1 MERLHFLDDGTFVL
15 NDPETVGGLY
25 FPLAGEAGLKSAVT
39 PNLGGDSKLD
49 QERFLL
55 EPVSIENL
63 HNNRSTRNF
72 WCITGRGCWSAI
84 GVSAAQEA
92 TRFSP
97 EQEQSELTAGYM
109 WQTVSRVSPRF
120 GLESEITSF
129 VPVRDNTE
137 IMLVRITNVLKTP
150 QTVRCVAAIPL
161 YGRSADNLRDHRHV
175 TSLLHRIY
183 TTKHGVMTEPTM
195 SFDEQGHRV
204 NHTLYYAL
212 GAAEGGEPP
221 DSFFPTVEDFLGE
234 GGSFLH
240 PRAIYENNSGVPSGR
255 SIEGREAMGGISFP
269 PVTLEPNVSAEF
281 IVLLG
286 ISDSRETI
294 DRVLRSYGTA
304 ENVRAALEETK
315 QYWKAK
321 VNVHT
326 QTGNADFDRWL
337 RWVSFQPFLRR
348 IYGCSFLPHHDY
360 GRGGR
365 GWRDLWQDCLSLLLM
380 DPAGVREMI
389 IANFGGVRVDGTN
402 ATIIGDGDGN
412 FIADRN
418 GISRVWMDHALW
430 PLMTAKLYIDQTGD
444 VEILNAQSP
453 WFKDAQAERG
463 TGFDEQ
469 WTSSD
474 GSAQRT
480 AAGGIYVSSILEHL
494 LAEHLTAFYEVSD
507 HNVFR
512 LRGADWN
519 DALDMAAERGE
530 SVAFT
535 AAYAGKF
542 S

>member
-1 MERLHFLDDGTFVL
+1 MERLHFLDNDGTFVL
-15 NDPETVGGLY
+15 NDPETISGLY
-25 FPLAGEAGLKSAVT
+25 FPLAGEAGLKSAIT

-72 WCITGRGCWSAI
+72 WCINGRGCWSAT
-84 GVSAAQEA
+84 GVSATQEA
-92 TRFSP
+92 ERFSP
-97 EQEQSELTAGYM
+97 EQEQSELIAGYM

-120 GLESEITSF
+120 GLASEITSF
-129 VPVRDNTE
+129 VPVWDNTE
-137 IMLVRITNVLKTP
+137 IMLVRITNTLTTP
-150 QTVRCVAAIPL
+150 QKVRCVAAIPL

-183 TTKHGVMTEPTM
+183 TTKHGVLAEPTM
-195 SFDEQGHRV
+195 SFDEKGHRV

-212 GAAEGGEPP
+212 GVSEGGGPP

-240 PRAIYENNSGVPSGR
+240 PRAIYETISGVPSGR

-294 DRVLRSYGTA
+294 DRVLDSYGTA
-304 ENVRAALEETK
+304 ENVHAALEETK

-326 QTGNADFDRWL
+326 QTGNANFDRWL

-389 IANFGGVRVDGTN
+389 ISNFGGVRVDGTN

-418 GISRVWMDHALW
+418 GISRVWMDHAL
-430 PLMTAKLYIDQTGD
+430 
-444 VEILNAQSP
+444 
-453 WFKDAQAERG
+453 
-463 TGFDEQ
+463 
-469 WTSSD
+469 
-474 GSAQRT
+474 
-480 AAGGIYVSSILEHL
+480 
-494 LAEHLTAFYEVSD
+494 
-507 HNVFR
+507 
-512 LRGADWN
+512 
-519 DALDMAAERGE
+519 
-530 SVAFT
+530 
-535 AAYAGKF
+535 
-542 S
+542 